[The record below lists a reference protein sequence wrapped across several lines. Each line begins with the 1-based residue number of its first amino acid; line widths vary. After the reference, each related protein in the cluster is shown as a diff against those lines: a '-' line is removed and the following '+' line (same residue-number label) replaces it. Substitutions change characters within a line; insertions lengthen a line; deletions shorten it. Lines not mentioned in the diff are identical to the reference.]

1 MRKNFLAVLLITGII
16 AITSTALAD
25 KPSWAGGGDKNGN
38 KHEQNDSYKD
48 NRKDDRQSADNNQ
61 HQSNEKNYQ
70 HSENGNRDQNNER
83 NYQHSDYSNRN
94 QSNDKYYRQSNDQYR
109 NSHDGK
115 RNAYFRE
122 EHRQVINVYYRE
134 HYSHGHC
141 PPGYAKRQDGCR
153 PRGHARNW
161 QVGRQLPREVIF
173 YDIPPQVTVLLGPP
187 PSHHRYVRVASDILL
202 ITIGT
207 GMVVDAI
214 QDLNGM

>member
-1 MRKNFLAVLLITGII
+1 MRKNFLAVLLITGILT
-16 AITSTALAD
+16 ITNTALAD
-25 KPSWAGGGDKNGN
+25 KPSWAGGDKNGN
-38 KHEQNDSYKD
+38 MHEQNDSYKG
-48 NRKDDRQSADNNQ
+48 NKKDDRHSDNNNRN
-61 HQSNEKNYQ
+61 QSNEKNYQ
-70 HSENGNRDQNNER
+70 HSENGNRDQSNDK
-83 NYQHSDYSNRN
+83 NYQHADDRYKNG
-94 QSNDKYYRQSNDQYR
+94 
-109 NSHDGK
+109 HDGK
-115 RNAYFRE
+115 RNNYFKE
-122 EHRQVINVYYRE
+122 EHRQVINKYYTE

-207 GMVVDAI
+207 GMIVDAI